1 MHLEKQFDV
10 SQPHAEAVK
19 VVARDDT
26 LSALFPDA
34 KTEIIERGETRRTL
48 RAHYRALGREGTA
61 TFHFDHLPDG
71 DLRFEKVCDGRVW
84 SELKGAVSFQ
94 ERGDK
99 TRVRIQLDG
108 RTKSLV
114 PEFTIKGVMQD
125 QMNDM
130 AKALRK
136 LLG

>member
-1 MHLEKQFDV
+1 
-10 SQPHAEAVK
+10 
-19 VVARDDT
+19 
-26 LSALFPDA
+26 
-34 KTEIIERGETRRTL
+34 
-48 RAHYRALGREGTA
+48 
-61 TFHFDHLPDG
+61 
-71 DLRFEKVCDGRVW
+71 VW
-84 SELKGAVSFQ
+84 SELKGEMSFQ

-130 AKALRK
+130 AKALRE
-136 LLG
+136 LLS